1 MKSKWQ
7 PLVLKEET
15 HKDLLFSIASTRVL
29 LFLHIALCVQEEIQG
44 LQGKVR
50 KLEEAMN
57 MLGAEAETMKDEIQ
71 VQICNQP
78 LSQCLGIHCINH
90 HD

>member
-71 VQICNQP
+71 SAAARGKRCT
-78 LSQCLGIHCINH
+78 LEAATYSS
-90 HD
+90 